1 MAGPP
6 RLKPEKANHSRSL
19 YEWLKWYIFYTIYA
33 GVEFEFDQRKSLAN
47 KVKHGIDFIEAQAL
61 WLDDALV
68 EAPART
74 VDEPRFLAVGRIA
87 GRHWSAVCTRREERT
102 RIISV
107 RRSRGKEIEAYES
120 A

>member
-87 GRHWSAVCTRREERT
+87 GRHWSAVCARRGERT